1 MGKIDGKHILI
12 IDDEQDLLDLLRPRL
27 ETAGYEIST
36 ALDGQEGL
44 NKAREEKPDLILLD
58 VMMPKM
64 DGYQVC
70 RFLKFDE
77 EYKHIP
83 IVLLTAR
90 GQKQDKETGKKVGA
104 DGYLTKPFEKDVL
117 LDKIGQL
124 LKKG

>member
-1 MGKIDGKHILI
+1 MSKTDMKRILI
-12 IDDEQDLLDLLRPRL
+12 IDDEQDMLDLLRPRL
-27 ETAGYEIST
+27 EAAGYEIST

-90 GQKQDKETGKKVGA
+90 GQAQDKETGKKVGA
-104 DGYLTKPFEKDVL
+104 DGYLTKPFEKDAL
-117 LDKIGQL
+117 LDTISQL